1 MLVSKQPSSGD
12 IVSFKILNGDELIGR
27 ISEVRDTEY
36 VFSHPMALTITPQG
50 PGVVPWLLLGD
61 NSSVKISKGHIFSL
75 VPSKLDAAEQ
85 YLDHLENP
93 KPFTPPP
100 PPNE

>member
-1 MLVSKQPSSGD
+1 
-12 IVSFKILNGDELIGR
+12 
-27 ISEVRDTEY
+27 
-36 VFSHPMALTITPQG
+36 MALTITPQG